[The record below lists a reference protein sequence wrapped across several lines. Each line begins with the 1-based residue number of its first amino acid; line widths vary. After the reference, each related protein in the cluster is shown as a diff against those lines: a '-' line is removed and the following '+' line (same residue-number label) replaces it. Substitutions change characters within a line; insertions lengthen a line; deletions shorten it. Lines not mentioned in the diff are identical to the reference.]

1 MIIIIKKETANQYQA
16 KYGYNNK
23 KRNLKPI
30 PIEMWIYI
38 LIPILNILFLL
49 GIIWIN

>member
-1 MIIIIKKETANQYQA
+1 MSIYDH
-16 KYGYNNK
+16 NNK
-23 KRNLKPI
+23 KKKPQTTTNRN
-30 PIEMWIYI
+30 MVIYI